1 MSTAAAGGRA
11 VPLPGHRWIVFA
23 GVILIIAGVM
33 NVLDALWAFDHDNT
47 RVDTLL
53 YSSSLTGW
61 GWFYFIVG
69 IGLIV
74 VGVSIFRGAVWAIW
88 AGILAAAFAAV
99 ANMLW
104 VFSYPVESLV
114 LMGLNFL
121 VIYALVVHGADVE
134 EAV

>member
-1 MSTAAAGGRA
+1 
-11 VPLPGHRWIVFA
+11 VFA

-33 NVLDALWAFDHDNT
+33 NVVDALWAFDHDNT

-61 GWFYFIVG
+61 GWFYLIVG

-99 ANMLW
+99 ANMFW
-104 VFSYPVESLV
+104 VFSYPIESLV